1 MFFSFDSIVNPTQ
14 MLLGLLALMIAIAI
28 FIYANNNSPQF
39 MDFKKSHPFVSLL
52 LIFGGGSLIVY
63 LFSAVLVFL
72 IGILLPVF
80 LVLLHASLRTRN
92 LKNKLSNTMEAAG
105 LTKTPMG
112 LLLDSFGSEG
122 PELIW
127 RLDEDSFYVKS

>member
-1 MFFSFDSIVNPTQ
+1 MYSILNPME
-14 MLLGLLALMIAIAI
+14 MLLGLLALLTAIAI

-39 MDFKKSHPFVSLL
+39 MDFKRSHPIISLL

-72 IGILLPVF
+72 IGILLPIF

-92 LKNKLSNTMEAAG
+92 IKNKIANTMETVG

-112 LLLDSFGSEG
+112 ILLDTFGTEAE
-122 PELIW
+122 P
-127 RLDEDSFYVKS
+127 F

>member
-1 MFFSFDSIVNPTQ
+1 
-14 MLLGLLALMIAIAI
+14 MLLGLLALLIAIAI

-39 MDFKKSHPFVSLL
+39 MDFKQRHPIISLM

-72 IGILLPVF
+72 LGILLPIF

-92 LKNKLSNTMEAAG
+92 IKNKLANTMETVG
-105 LTKTPMG
+105 ITKTPMG
-112 LLLDSFGSEG
+112 LLLDSFDTIE
-122 PELIW
+122 PQM
-127 RLDEDSFYVKS
+127 